1 MKNNLILLSLIFIL
15 FSCNSVKKN
24 SATEFYKTILPDF
37 IMSSAPSGLDVPGR
51 VYRIDTMTNEK
62 NLVEFLPIVPYEASI
77 GIPMYEIGSNFKGN
91 FLISLL
97 SLNDKVTAEY
107 YLEKTKDYRFTV
119 ILKEPKKQEISDN
132 QYALY
137 IDELEKRI
145 NENIVKLRLKNNK
158 FFMIRETVSSKEI
171 FINNSR
177 KRNFIDSIDIPVIKK
192 IVSVNTQLSW
202 TDSIKSEIKAT
213 FDKPV
218 HVFYKPIIIDLK
230 FNDGPVEI
238 IFRNPTPE
246 EVELIKKAL

>member
-1 MKNNLILLSLIFIL
+1 
-15 FSCNSVKKN
+15 
-24 SATEFYKTILPDF
+24 
-37 IMSSAPSGLDVPGR
+37 
-51 VYRIDTMTNEK
+51 MTNEK

-97 SLNDKVTAEY
+97 SLNDKVTSEY